1 MKYNESNILL
11 VQGCPA
17 SCLRKK
23 QVKSENISSKK
34 QAQNK
39 ILHWSITFGL
49 HTLAQEQSHINPSI
63 QVCTQLKFQP
73 TDLT

>member
-1 MKYNESNILL
+1 MKYNESSILL

-39 ILHWSITFGL
+39 ILQIITFGPRA
-49 HTLAQEQSHINPSI
+49 LAQEQSHMNPCT
-63 QVCTQLKFQP
+63 QVCT
-73 TDLT
+73 

>member
-1 MKYNESNILL
+1 MKYNESSILL

-39 ILHWSITFGL
+39 ILHQIITFGP
-49 HTLAQEQSHINPSI
+49 HALAQEQSHMNPCT
-63 QVCTQLKFQP
+63 QVCT
-73 TDLT
+73 